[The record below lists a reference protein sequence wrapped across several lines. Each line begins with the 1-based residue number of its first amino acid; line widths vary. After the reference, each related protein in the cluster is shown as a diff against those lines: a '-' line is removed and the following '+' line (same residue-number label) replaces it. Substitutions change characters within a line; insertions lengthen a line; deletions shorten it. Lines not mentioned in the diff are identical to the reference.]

1 MTNCIMRKKVS
12 YGNSLHKLFSLIL
25 QEQQQKN
32 PVEDGKDLSARTNR
46 LSRQA
51 QPTGV
56 GLHHK
61 RCFCMIRRA
70 FIIINISYLL
80 MTAIVGIFAYT
91 DYTKIKSCLIN
102 LLTIT
107 SCEFWTMTSYVFIA
121 HIYVPYLPLAVSS
134 SDHCKKTKTPDNIID
149 GEDISPFPHF
159 VWAVTY
165 I

>member
-80 MTAIVGIFAYT
+80 EDQNTRQHNRWGRHLSLSPFCLGSNIYISWTIKPQMQW
-91 DYTKIKSCLIN
+91 YTKHCH
-102 LLTIT
+102 
-107 SCEFWTMTSYVFIA
+107 
-121 HIYVPYLPLAVSS
+121 HIV
-134 SDHCKKTKTPDNIID
+134 
-149 GEDISPFPHF
+149 
-159 VWAVTY
+159 VTY
-165 I
+165 NALFLAWIIFTEYQISHALQEAWILV